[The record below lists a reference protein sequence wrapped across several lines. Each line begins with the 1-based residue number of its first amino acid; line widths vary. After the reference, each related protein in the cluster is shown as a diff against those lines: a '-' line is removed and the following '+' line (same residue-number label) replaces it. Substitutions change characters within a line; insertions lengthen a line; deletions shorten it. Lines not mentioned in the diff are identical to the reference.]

1 MSGPAEIIHAS
12 VPGRA
17 RFHIPALRRSDALK
31 RWLESELTG
40 SAGVERASASPLTG
54 NVLVYFNR
62 AVDLQVVADR
72 IGECVGRFPVWPL
85 HRLESPSEKW
95 HRLSS
100 VEALTAL
107 EAHPG
112 GLSVD
117 GIVDRLRQYG
127 RNTLPGTEPP
137 SALETFVDQFRS
149 LPVALLIGGA
159 ALSFLTA
166 GAAEAFVILGT
177 VGLNAVIGFI
187 LERRAETTIQ
197 SLRSLAR
204 PPAWVVRDGE
214 VRSVDA
220 EQVVPGDIL
229 VLKRGNLVPAD
240 GRIIEA
246 ERLRLNEAA
255 LTGESMPVSKKAE
268 VLLAHE
274 TPVAERLNMVYR
286 GTWVSGG
293 SGLAVAVATGKA
305 TELGR
310 IHGLV
315 LQAEGQ
321 TTPLERTLDR
331 LARQLAVISGCV
343 CGLSFLI
350 GFLRGYGLL
359 ETLKASLSLAVAA
372 IPEGL
377 PTITTTTL
385 AVGIQNMRRH
395 RVMIH
400 RLESVEAL
408 GSIQTLC
415 FDKTGTITV
424 NKITV
429 IAIHAGLRRINR
441 SEEGF
446 TVDGAPVNPVECEEL
461 VRLMQIG
468 ALCSDTDVRRDR
480 GEWVLNGPPMDNAL
494 MNLAIRGGVD
504 VLELRRDHPTVA
516 VRRGSAH
523 RKYMMSI
530 HGSEGPGAN
539 GAGLVTVKG
548 RPSAVLARCD
558 WQIKEGRK
566 MPLGQED
573 RREIE
578 RETDRLAAHAMRV
591 VGLAYREVDSP
602 RNLPDEDPSDLTWL
616 GTVGFADPIRA
627 GAKDLITAFHEAG
640 IATVMITGDRVDT
653 AYSIGKELGLAEQG
667 QIEILDSTHLRNLEP
682 EVLSGLT
689 ERVHVFARLSSSE
702 KRQIVL
708 ALQRRGKV
716 VAMTGDGIN
725 DAPALKAADIG
736 IAMGKNGTA
745 LAREVADVILEDD
758 RLETMIIAVRQGR
771 TLYDNIRKSARYLL
785 AATVGEVIVRFAGIA
800 LNLGMPTPFVWVNP
814 IFPAVALALEPPE
827 PDVLKRPPRPS
838 HQPIIGP
845 DDLKKI
851 AFEGGMISVGAL
863 GAYGYGLA
871 RYGSGAHAGTLAF
884 MGLSTAQILDALSC
898 RAEHHRLFREAG
910 VEGQPPLPPNPYLWL
925 SIGGTL
931 LLQGVALLVPGV
943 RGFLGLTPISI
954 LDGAVIG
961 ASAALP
967 LLINDATKGRL
978 PKLSPSSDAMNAR
991 PAEVI
996 SSR

>member
-1 MSGPAEIIHAS
+1 MSSPVEIIHAS

-17 RFHIPALRRSDALK
+17 RFHIPALRHSDALK
-31 RWLESELTG
+31 HWLESELIG
-40 SAGVERASASPLTG
+40 SAGIERASASPITG
-54 NVLVYFNR
+54 NVLVYFNP
-62 AVDLQVVADR
+62 AVGPQIVEALLGEI
-72 IGECVGRFPVWPL
+72 IGKFSFSSSP
-85 HRLESPSEKW
+85 RLESPSETW
-95 HRLSS
+95 HQLSS
-100 VEALTAL
+100 AEALTAL

-117 GIVDRLRQYG
+117 EIADRLRQYG
-127 RNTLPGTEPP
+127 RNTLPGMEPP
-137 SALETFVDQFRS
+137 SALATFVDQFRS
-149 LPVALLIGGA
+149 LPVALLVGGA

-166 GAAEAFVILGT
+166 GPAEAFVILGV
-177 VGLNAVIGFI
+177 VGLNAVTGFI

-246 ERLRLNEAA
+246 ERLRLNEAT
-255 LTGESMPVSKKAE
+255 LTGESMPVPKHAE
-268 VLLAHE
+268 VLPGEE
-274 TPVAERLNMVYR
+274 TLVADRLNMVYR

-293 SGLAVAVATGKA
+293 RGLAVAVATGKA

-315 LQAEGQ
+315 LQAEAQ
-321 TTPLERTLDR
+321 ATPLERTMDR
-331 LARQLAVISGCV
+331 LARQLAVITGCV

-359 ETLKASLSLAVAA
+359 EILKTSLSLAAAA

-400 RLESVEAL
+400 RLEAVEAL

-415 FDKTGTITV
+415 FDKTGTITENQV
-424 NKITV
+424 TV
-429 IAIHAGLRRINR
+429 IAIHAGMRRINR
-441 SEEGF
+441 SDDGF
-446 TVDGAPVNPVECEEL
+446 TVDGIPVNPVEYEEL

-468 ALCSDTDVRRDR
+468 ALCSDTDVRRDH

-494 MNLAIRGGVD
+494 VNLAIRGGVD
-504 VLELRRDHPTVA
+504 VLELRRDHPIVA
-516 VRRGSAH
+516 VRRGSTN

-530 HGSEGPGAN
+530 HASEGSGAN
-539 GAGLVTVKG
+539 GVGLVTVKG
-548 RPSAVLARCD
+548 RPAAVLARCG

-566 MPLGQED
+566 LPLGGED
-573 RREIE
+573 RREIGI
-578 RETDRLAAHAMRV
+578 ETDRLAAHAMRV

-602 RNLPDEDPSDLTWL
+602 KNLPESDPSDLTWL

-653 AYSIGKELGLAEQG
+653 AFSIGKELGLAERG
-667 QIEILDSTHLRNLEP
+667 QFEILDSTHLRNLEP

-689 ERVHVFARLSSSE
+689 ERVHVFARLSPSE
-702 KRQIVL
+702 KRRIVL

-725 DAPALKAADIG
+725 DTPALKAADIG
-736 IAMGKNGTA
+736 IAMGKSGTA

-771 TLYDNIRKSARYLL
+771 TLYNNIRKSTRYLL

-800 LNLGMPTPFVWVNP
+800 LNLSMPTPFVWVNP

-845 DDLKKI
+845 DDLKRI
-851 AFEGGMISVGAL
+851 AFEGGMMSVGAL

-871 RYGSGAHAGTLAF
+871 RYGPGTHAGTLAF
-884 MGLSTAQILDALSC
+884 MGLSTAQILHALSC
-898 RAEHHRLFREAG
+898 RTERHTLFREAG
-910 VEGQPPLPPNPYLWL
+910 MKGQSPLPPNPYLWV

-931 LLQGVALLVPGV
+931 LLQGVGLLVPGV
-943 RGFLGLTPISI
+943 RTFLGLTSISL

-961 ASAALP
+961 ASGVLP
-967 LLINDATKGRL
+967 LLINDATKGPI
-978 PKLSPSSDAMNAR
+978 PKLSASPEAMITD
-991 PAEVI
+991 PAFVTTT
-996 SSR
+996 R